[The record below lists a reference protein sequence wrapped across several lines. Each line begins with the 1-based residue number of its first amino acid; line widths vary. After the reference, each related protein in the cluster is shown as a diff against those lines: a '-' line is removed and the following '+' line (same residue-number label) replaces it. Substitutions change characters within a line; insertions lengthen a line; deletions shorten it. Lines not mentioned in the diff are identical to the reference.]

1 MSTAQSRKYECLEAA
16 PDWITATAVKGGPSL
31 AFEVIA
37 EREFANEKAAGRD
50 VTSGSRMGY
59 RGFAASGLYFGRRHE
74 DCLLIASGPRCAPL
88 AQEITNA
95 ATNVSRLDLQITLAT
110 PLDCPHLALNGF
122 NYLKKQRK
130 QNHRPG
136 HLTLI
141 YGYPDGESL
150 YLNKRSSDAYGRCYD
165 KATESKLG
173 PPRSIWRY
181 EVEFKRKLAYQRA
194 LALSGSESP
203 SSFCYT
209 QVSRWWSMKGLE
221 LPAMTGPRGN
231 YQQLVT
237 PDHMTN
243 MLVWFEDC
251 LSITVGR
258 SIKKHGLVQTIRALG
273 LSKLVQPIADSN
285 KELDH
290 ATKTFPPNP
299 ETEFR

>member
-1 MSTAQSRKYECLEAA
+1 MSTAQPRKYECLEAA
-16 PDWITATAVKGGPSL
+16 PDWITATAVRGSPSL
-31 AFEVIA
+31 AFEAIA
-37 EREFANEKAAGRD
+37 EREFSNEKAAGRD

-88 AQEITNA
+88 AAEITKA
-95 ATNVSRLDLQITLAT
+95 ASNVSRLDLQITLAT

-122 NYLKKQRK
+122 RHLKKQRK

-173 PPRSIWRY
+173 PARSIWRF
-181 EVEFKRKLAYQRA
+181 EVEFKRKAALYRA
-194 LALSGSESP
+194 IALTGSEAP
-203 SSFCYT
+203 ASFCFT
-209 QVSRWWSMKGLE
+209 QVRRWWSNKGLE

-237 PDHMTN
+237 PDNLTDV
-243 MLVWFEDC
+243 LVWFEKS
-251 LSITVGR
+251 LSLTIGKSV
-258 SIKKHGLVQTIRALG
+258 KKHGLVQTIRALG
-273 LSKLVQPIADSN
+273 LDRLVQPIAKP
-285 KELDH
+285 KEPMDH
-290 ATKTFPPNP
+290 DQQTFPPN
-299 ETEFR
+299 T

>member
-1 MSTAQSRKYECLEAA
+1 VPTAQPRKYVCLEAA
-16 PDWITATAVKGGPSL
+16 PDWITATAATGSHSL
-31 AFEVIA
+31 SFEAIA
-37 EREFANEKAAGRD
+37 EREFSNEKAAGRD

-88 AQEITNA
+88 ASEITQA

-110 PLDCPHLALNGF
+110 PLDLPHIALEGF
-122 NYLKKQRK
+122 RHLKKQRK
-130 QNHRPG
+130 KNHRPG

-173 PPRSIWRY
+173 PPRSLWRF

-194 LALSGSESP
+194 LALTASESGP
-203 SSFCYT
+203 AFCYA
-209 QVSRWWSMKGLE
+209 QVCRWWSNKGLPP
-221 LPAMTGPRGN
+221 PAISGPRGN

-237 PDHMTN
+237 ADNVTN
-243 MLVWFEDC
+243 VLGWFEDC
-251 LSITVGR
+251 LSITIGR
-258 SIKKHGLVQTIRALG
+258 SIKNFGLVQTIRALG
-273 LSKLVQPIADSN
+273 LDKLVQPVAADN

-290 ATKTFPPNP
+290 ATKTFSPNT
-299 ETEFR
+299 ETELR